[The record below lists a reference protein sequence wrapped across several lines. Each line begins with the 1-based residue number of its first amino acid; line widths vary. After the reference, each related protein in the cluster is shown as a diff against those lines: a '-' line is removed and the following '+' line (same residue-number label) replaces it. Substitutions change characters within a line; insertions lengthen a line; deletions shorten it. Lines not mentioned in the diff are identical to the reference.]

1 MAYTTFKLHKSE
13 YEADGVIPNAELS
26 VSNHLHALIQPGLL
40 LLDQR
45 ALLCGLHG
53 TLLLARLPP
62 NWMAYIMQVAGCC
75 GEESKAD
82 FSLDACRSVASAYW
96 LNSC

>member
-13 YEADGVIPNAELS
+13 YEADSIIPNADLS
-26 VSNHLHALIQPGLL
+26 VSNHIHAPIQSGLL
-40 LLDQR
+40 
-45 ALLCGLHG
+45 LLCGLHG
-53 TLLLARLPP
+53 TPLLARLPP

-82 FSLDACRSVASAYW
+82 FSLDACRSVASAD
-96 LNSC
+96 